1 MLRRT
6 TPTLCAA
13 LMLSGLVP
21 GLALGAACS
30 GLASAEAPT
39 ERNTRVMLH
48 QVELTAIDGAP
59 LPFGQFEGKAVLVV
73 NTASRCG
80 YTPQYEGLQALWER
94 YRDAGLVVLGVPSN
108 DFGGQEPGT
117 ETEVQR
123 FCELSYGVDF
133 PLTEKTKVVGASRHP
148 LYAGFEDALGEAA
161 RPKWNFH
168 KVLVDPK
175 GQPVAAFPSS
185 VRPLDERLIG
195 EIEAVLPAG

>member
-1 MLRRT
+1 MPRRT

-30 GLASAEAPT
+30 GPASAEAPT
-39 ERNTRVMLH
+39 ERKTRVMLH

-123 FCELSYGVDF
+123 FCELNYGVDF

-185 VRPLDERLIG
+185 VRPLDERLID